1 VLTPGVF
8 SAVTDKD
15 KTMRLN
21 PDILTISPSDETKK
35 ISSFL
40 HEEVHKRFRRKGIIL
55 GLSGGIDSAVMAAL
69 AVHALGKENVIG
81 LILPEKESNP
91 LSAQYAV
98 KHAEKLG
105 IIYFQQDISATVDA
119 VGGYTT
125 RDEYLKSL
133 VPEYTPALKY
143 NIVLPTDFLE
153 RDSLG
158 IYKLQVQLPDGSLIT
173 KRLNMESLRFI
184 TAFASIKIRARM
196 IHLYWEAERR
206 NLVVAGTTNKTE
218 MILGD
223 FCKYGDG
230 GTDLEAIAHLYKNQI
245 YQLAHHLDV
254 IPEIINRDPSP
265 DTFSLPVHDQQFFFR
280 IPFDKLDLLL
290 YSWEHG
296 IKTAEVAS
304 VIGLAEDAVKRAFR
318 DFTVKHNATA
328 HLRAVAK
335 SLS

>member
-1 VLTPGVF
+1 MGLHT
-8 SAVTDKD
+8 
-15 KTMRLN
+15 
-21 PDILTISPSDETKK
+21 DILTISPSDEIKK

-40 HEEVHKRFRRKGIIL
+40 YEEVHKNFRRKGIIV
-55 GLSGGIDSAVMAAL
+55 GLSGGIDSAVMSAL
-69 AVHALGKENVIG
+69 AVQALGKENVIG
-81 LILPEKESNP
+81 LILPEKESHP

-105 IIYFQQDISATVDA
+105 IVFFQKDINATVDA
-119 VGGYTT
+119 VGGYAA
-125 RDEYLKSL
+125 RDEYIKSL
-133 VPEYTPALKY
+133 VPEYTPASTY
-143 NIVLPTDFLE
+143 NIVLPSDFLAK
-153 RDSLG
+153 DSLNF
-158 IYKLQVQLPDGSLIT
+158 YTLQILTPDARLIT
-173 KRLNMESLRFI
+173 KRLNVESFRFI

-196 IHLYWEAERR
+196 MHLYWEAERR

-254 IPEIINRDPSP
+254 IPGIINRDPSP
-265 DTFSLPVHDQQFFFR
+265 DTFSLPVNDQQFFFR

-290 YSWEHG
+290 YSWEHD
-296 IKTAEVAS
+296 IKAAEAAS
-304 VIGLAEDAVKRAFR
+304 VLGLSEDAVNRAFR
-318 DFTVKHNATA
+318 DFTAKHNATA

>member
-1 VLTPGVF
+1 MGLHT
-8 SAVTDKD
+8 
-15 KTMRLN
+15 
-21 PDILTISPSDETKK
+21 DILTISPSDEIKK

-40 HEEVHKRFRRKGIIL
+40 YEEVHKRFRRKGIIV

-69 AVHALGKENVIG
+69 AVQALGKENVIG

-105 IIYFQQDISATVDA
+105 IIFFQKDITETVDA
-119 VGGYTT
+119 VGGYAT
-125 RDEYLKSL
+125 RDDYLKSL
-133 VPEYTPALKY
+133 VPEYTPASTY
-143 NIVLPTDFLE
+143 NIVLPSDFLKK
-153 RDSLG
+153 DSLNF
-158 IYKLQVQLPDGSLIT
+158 YTLQIQTPDARLIT
-173 KRLNMESLRFI
+173 KRLNVESFRFI

-265 DTFSLPVHDQQFFFR
+265 DTFSLPVNDQQFFFR

-290 YSWEHG
+290 YSWEHD
-296 IKTAEVAS
+296 IKAAEAAS
-304 VIGLAEDAVKRAFR
+304 VLGLSEDAVNRAFR
-318 DFTVKHNATA
+318 DFTAKHNATA

>member
-1 VLTPGVF
+1 M
-8 SAVTDKD
+8 K
-15 KTMRLN
+15 LN
-21 PDILTISPSDETKK
+21 PDILTISPSDEIKK

-40 HEEVHKRFRRKGIIL
+40 YEEVHKRFRRKGIIV

-91 LSAQYAV
+91 LSARYAV
-98 KHAEKLG
+98 KYAEKLG
-105 IIYFQQDISATVDA
+105 IIFFQKDISATVDA
-119 VGGYTT
+119 VGGYTA

-133 VPEYTPALKY
+133 VPEYTPASTY
-143 NIVLPTDFLE
+143 NIVLPSDFLAK
-153 RDSLG
+153 DSLNF
-158 IYKLQVQLPDGSLIT
+158 YTLQIQTPDARLIT
-173 KRLNMESLRFI
+173 KRLNVESFRFI

-196 IHLYWEAERR
+196 MHLYWEAERR

-245 YQLAHHLDV
+245 YQLAHHLNV

-296 IKTAEVAS
+296 ITAAEAAGVL
-304 VIGLAEDAVKRAFR
+304 GLSEDAINRAFR
-318 DFTVKHNATA
+318 DFTAKHNATA

>member
-1 VLTPGVF
+1 M
-8 SAVTDKD
+8 S
-15 KTMRLN
+15 LN
-21 PDILTISPSDETKK
+21 PGILTISPSDEIKK

-40 HEEVHKRFRRKGIIL
+40 YEEVHKRFRRKGIIV

-69 AVHALGKENVIG
+69 AVQALGKENVIG

-105 IIYFQQDISATVDA
+105 IIFFQKDITETVDA
-119 VGGYTT
+119 VGGYAT
-125 RDEYLKSL
+125 RDDYLKSL
-133 VPEYTPALKY
+133 VPEYTPASTY
-143 NIVLPTDFLE
+143 NIVLPSDFLKK
-153 RDSLG
+153 DSLNF
-158 IYKLQVQLPDGSLIT
+158 YTLQIQTPDARLIT
-173 KRLNMESLRFI
+173 KRLNVESFRFI

-265 DTFSLPVHDQQFFFR
+265 DTFSLPVNDQQFFFR

-290 YSWEHG
+290 YSWEHD
-296 IKTAEVAS
+296 IKAAEAAS
-304 VIGLAEDAVKRAFR
+304 VLGLSEDAVNRAFR
-318 DFTVKHNATA
+318 DFTAKHNATA

>member
-1 VLTPGVF
+1 M
-8 SAVTDKD
+8 S
-15 KTMRLN
+15 LN
-21 PDILTISPSDETKK
+21 PGILTISPSDEIKK

-40 HEEVHKRFRRKGIIL
+40 YEEVHKRFRRKGIIV

-69 AVHALGKENVIG
+69 AVQALGKENVIG

-105 IIYFQQDISATVDA
+105 IIFFQKDITETVDA
-119 VGGYTT
+119 VGGYAT
-125 RDEYLKSL
+125 RDDYLKSL
-133 VPEYTPALKY
+133 VPEYTPASTY
-143 NIVLPTDFLE
+143 NIVLPSDFLKK
-153 RDSLG
+153 DSLNF
-158 IYKLQVQLPDGSLIT
+158 YTLQIQTPDARLIT
-173 KRLNMESLRFI
+173 KRLNVESFRFI

-245 YQLAHHLDV
+245 YQLAHHLNV

-265 DTFSLPVHDQQFFFR
+265 DTFSLPVNDQQFFFR

-296 IKTAEVAS
+296 IKAAEAAGVL
-304 VIGLAEDAVKRAFR
+304 GLSEDAVNRAFR
-318 DFTVKHNATA
+318 DFTAKNNATA

>member
-1 VLTPGVF
+1 MSF
-8 SAVTDKD
+8 H
-15 KTMRLN
+15 
-21 PDILTISPSDETKK
+21 PDILTISPSHEITK

-40 HEEVHKRFRRKGIIL
+40 YEEVYKHFRRKGIIV
-55 GLSGGIDSAVMAAL
+55 GLSGGVDSAVMAAL

-105 IIYFQQDISATVDA
+105 IQFFQQDITASVDA
-119 VGGYTT
+119 VGGYAS
-125 RDEYLKSL
+125 RDAYLKTL
-133 VPEYTPALKY
+133 IPAFTPACRY

-158 IYKLQVQLPDGSLIT
+158 IYKLQVQLPDGSIIA
-173 KRLNMESLRFI
+173 KRLDMEAFRFL

-245 YQLAHHLDV
+245 YQLAHHLNV

-296 IKTAEVAS
+296 ITAAEAAGVL
-304 VIGLAEDAVKRAFR
+304 GLSEDAVKRAYR
-318 DFTVKHNATA
+318 DFTVKNNATA
-328 HLRAVAK
+328 HLRAAAK

>member
-1 VLTPGVF
+1 MSLH
-8 SAVTDKD
+8 
-15 KTMRLN
+15 
-21 PDILTISPSDETKK
+21 PDILTISPSDEIKK

-40 HEEVHKRFRRKGIIL
+40 HEQVHKRFRRKGIIV
-55 GLSGGIDSAVMAAL
+55 GLSGGVDSAVMAAL

-91 LSAQYAV
+91 LSAQYALN
-98 KHAEKLG
+98 HAEKLG
-105 IIYFQQDISATVDA
+105 IVFFQKDISATVEA
-119 VGGYTT
+119 VGGYAT

-133 VPEYTPALKY
+133 VPEYTPACRY
-143 NIVLPTDFLE
+143 NIVLPTDFLD

-158 IYKLQVQLPDGSLIT
+158 IYTLQVQRPDGSLTT
-173 KRLNMESLRFI
+173 KRLNVESFRFI

-218 MILGD
+218 MMLGD

-230 GTDLEAIAHLYKNQI
+230 GTDIEAIAHLYKNQI
-245 YQLAHHLDV
+245 YQLAHHLNV

-296 IKTAEVAS
+296 IASAEAAG
-304 VIGLAEDAVKRAFR
+304 VIGISEEAVQRAFR
-318 DFTVKHNATA
+318 DFTVKHNATD
-328 HLRAVAK
+328 HLREAAK
-335 SLS
+335 SLG